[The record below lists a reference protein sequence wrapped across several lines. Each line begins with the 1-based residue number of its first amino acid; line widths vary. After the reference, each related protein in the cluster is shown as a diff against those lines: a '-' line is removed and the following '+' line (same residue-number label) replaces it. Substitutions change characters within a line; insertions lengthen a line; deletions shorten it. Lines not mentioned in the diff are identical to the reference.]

1 MFLNFIK
8 NTVLLFVSIYFISY
22 CPKKFSSFYEINNEL
37 KTTEKLKVGANRLD
51 LLLPELKNKSIGIVA
66 NQTSVIFKNLSESD
80 AKLQYTHLV
89 DSLISLKVD
98 VKKVFAPE
106 HGYRGISDAGE
117 YVNDGIDIKT
127 GLPIVSLYGK
137 NRKPNANSLKDL
149 DLIIF
154 DIQGV
159 GARFY
164 TFISTLHYMM
174 EACAKMN
181 IPLII
186 LDRPNPNAH
195 YVDGPVLNMEYKSF
209 VGMHPVPISHG
220 MTLGEFALMING
232 EGWLENNVKCDI
244 KIIPIS
250 NYNRKIIYQLPIKPS
265 PNLPNAKA
273 INLYPSLCLFEG
285 TNVSV
290 GRGTSL
296 QFQIFGSPFIKSNDM
311 KFRFK
316 PKPNLGAKKPK
327 HEGDVC
333 YGKNLQNSIILNEI
347 NLSWII
353 DAYKKTEN
361 KNTFFN
367 PFFNKLAGQRKLQEQ
382 IKNGIGINEIKKSWE
397 PELKKFK
404 SIRSNYLLYQ

>member
-1 MFLNFIK
+1 
-8 NTVLLFVSIYFISY
+8 
-22 CPKKFSSFYEINNEL
+22 
-37 KTTEKLKVGANRLD
+37 
-51 LLLPELKNKSIGIVA
+51 
-66 NQTSVIFKNLSESD
+66 
-80 AKLQYTHLV
+80 
-89 DSLISLKVD
+89 
-98 VKKVFAPE
+98 
-106 HGYRGISDAGE
+106 
-117 YVNDGIDIKT
+117 
-127 GLPIVSLYGK
+127 
-137 NRKPNANSLKDL
+137 
-149 DLIIF
+149 
-154 DIQGV
+154 
-159 GARFY
+159 
-164 TFISTLHYMM
+164 M

-250 NYNRKIIYQLPIKPS
+250 NYNRKVIYKLPIKPS

-311 KFRFK
+311 KFQFE

-327 HEGDVC
+327 YEGDIC
-333 YGKNLQNSIILNEI
+333 YGKNLQNSIILNEV
-347 NLSWII
+347 NLSWLI
-353 DAYKKTEN
+353 DAYEKTEN
-361 KNTFFN
+361 KSTFFN
-367 PFFNKLAGQRKLQEQ
+367 PFFDKLAGQRKLREQ
-382 IKNGIGINEIKKSWE
+382 IKNGFGINEIKKSWE

>member
-8 NTVLLFVSIYFISY
+8 NTVLLFVSIYFISH
-22 CPKKFSSFYEINNEL
+22 CSKKFNSFYEINNQL

-66 NQTSVIFKNLSESD
+66 NQTSVIFKNHSESD
-80 AKLQYTHLV
+80 TKLQYTHLV

-137 NRKPNANSLKDL
+137 NRKPNANSLKDI

-164 TFISTLHYMM
+164 TFVSTLHYMM

-209 VGMHPVPISHG
+209 VGMHPVPIS
-220 MTLGEFALMING
+220 
-232 EGWLENNVKCDI
+232 
-244 KIIPIS
+244 
-250 NYNRKIIYQLPIKPS
+250 
-265 PNLPNAKA
+265 
-273 INLYPSLCLFEG
+273 
-285 TNVSV
+285 
-290 GRGTSL
+290 
-296 QFQIFGSPFIKSNDM
+296 
-311 KFRFK
+311 
-316 PKPNLGAKKPK
+316 
-327 HEGDVC
+327 
-333 YGKNLQNSIILNEI
+333 
-347 NLSWII
+347 
-353 DAYKKTEN
+353 
-361 KNTFFN
+361 
-367 PFFNKLAGQRKLQEQ
+367 
-382 IKNGIGINEIKKSWE
+382 
-397 PELKKFK
+397 PE
-404 SIRSNYLLYQ
+404 

>member
-1 MFLNFIK
+1 
-8 NTVLLFVSIYFISY
+8 
-22 CPKKFSSFYEINNEL
+22 
-37 KTTEKLKVGANRLD
+37 
-51 LLLPELKNKSIGIVA
+51 
-66 NQTSVIFKNLSESD
+66 
-80 AKLQYTHLV
+80 
-89 DSLISLKVD
+89 
-98 VKKVFAPE
+98 
-106 HGYRGISDAGE
+106 
-117 YVNDGIDIKT
+117 
-127 GLPIVSLYGK
+127 
-137 NRKPNANSLKDL
+137 
-149 DLIIF
+149 
-154 DIQGV
+154 
-159 GARFY
+159 
-164 TFISTLHYMM
+164 
-174 EACAKMN
+174 
-181 IPLII
+181 
-186 LDRPNPNAH
+186 
-195 YVDGPVLNMEYKSF
+195 MEYKSF

-232 EGWLENNVKCDI
+232 EGWLEKNIKCDI

-250 NYNRKIIYQLPIKPS
+250 NYNRKVIYQLPIKPS

-327 HEGDVC
+327 YEGDIC

-361 KNTFFN
+361 KKSFFN
-367 PFFNKLAGQRKLQEQ
+367 SFFNKLAGQRKLQEQ
-382 IKNGIGINEIKKSWE
+382 IKNGVGINEIKKSWE